1 MNHVNDFVS
10 QLNPKRLR
18 LSAFVLILI
27 CALLILGLSA
37 YESAYY
43 LVLNSNNLAR
53 VGGPNIN
60 AHATAAQSTAGAP
73 LPGIA
78 GLPDNSNAPISTPQL
93 TPWDGV
99 GRVTIL
105 LLGLD
110 YRDWQANEK
119 YSRSDTMI
127 LLTLDPLNKTAGIL
141 SIPRDMWVAI
151 PGFDHGKINT
161 AYYLGDAYHLPGG
174 GPGLAVKTVEQF
186 LGVPINYYAQI
197 DFDAFIQFIDEIGG
211 VKIDVPNKITI
222 DLLGAGSQ
230 TKKTLQP
237 GVQVLPG
244 QWALAYARNRYT
256 QNGDFDRARRQQ
268 QVIMGIRDRV
278 LNLNMLPTLV
288 SKAPTLY
295 AQLSSGIHT
304 NLSVDDAIKLALLA
318 KDIPKGN
325 IKQGV
330 FDQNYV
336 LYGWS
341 PDNLSILL
349 PIPDKIHLLRDE
361 IFTGSGVFSPQATG
375 NDQQRMQAEGGSL
388 AVYNGSGVT
397 GLAQRTAD
405 YLKSQGANV
414 TQVAEAPKAYAA
426 TTLVAHYGEPYLMNY
441 LVSLMKI
448 QSSRI
453 IFQYD
458 PTNSAQ
464 VELFLGN
471 DWAQN
476 NTLP

>member
-1 MNHVNDFVS
+1 MKRMNAFIGR
-10 QLNPKRLR
+10 LNPKRLR
-18 LSAFVLILI
+18 AGALTLILV
-27 CALLILGLSA
+27 CGLSIIGLLS
-37 YESAYY
+37 YEAAYY
-43 LVLNSNNLAR
+43 LVARANNFAGI
-53 VGGPNIN
+53 GGPNIN
-60 AHATAAQSTAGAP
+60 VEAAAPQSNNGTPQPAGAVQLNNP
-73 LPGIA
+73 
-78 GLPDNSNAPISTPQL
+78 NSPQSAPQL

-110 YRDWQANEK
+110 YRDWEANEK

-197 DFDAFIQFIDEIGG
+197 DFDAFVQFIDEIGG

-268 QVIMGIRDRV
+268 QVIIGIRDRV
-278 LNLNMLPTLV
+278 LSLNMLPTLIT
-288 SKAPTLY
+288 KAPTLY
-295 AQLSSGIHT
+295 QQLSSGIHT
-304 NLSVDDAIKLALLA
+304 NLALDDAVKLALLA
-318 KDIPKGN
+318 KDIPKEN

-330 FDQNYV
+330 FDQKYV
-336 LYGWS
+336 FYGWS

-361 IFTGSGVFSPQATG
+361 IFTGSGVLSPQAAG
-375 NDQQRMQAEGGSL
+375 SDQQRMQAESGSL
-388 AVYNGSGVT
+388 AVYNGSGVA

-405 YLKSQGANV
+405 YLKSQGADV

-426 TTLVAHYGEPYLMNY
+426 TTLVAHYGEPYLMKY
-441 LVSLMKI
+441 LVDLMGIKAG
-448 QSSRI
+448 RV

-458 PTNSAQ
+458 PNNTVQ
-464 VELFLGN
+464 VELFLGS

-476 NTLP
+476 NPLP

>member
-1 MNHVNDFVS
+1 MHHVNDFVR

-27 CALLILGLSA
+27 CGLLIISLSA

-43 LVLNSNNLAR
+43 LVLNSNNLTG

-60 AHATAAQSTAGAP
+60 AEAAAAQATSGTP
-73 LPGIA
+73 LPGVA
-78 GLPDNSNAPISTPQL
+78 SLPGNSNTPISTPQL

-99 GRVTIL
+99 GRVTVL

-197 DFDAFIQFIDEIGG
+197 DFDAFVQFIDELGG

-237 GVQVLPG
+237 GVQTLPG

-278 LNLNMLPTLV
+278 LNLNMLPTLI

-304 NLSVDDAIKLALLA
+304 NMSVDDAIKLALLV

-426 TTLVAHYGEPYLMNY
+426 TTLIAHYGEPYLMNY

-458 PTNSAQ
+458 PTNPAQ

>member
-1 MNHVNDFVS
+1 MKRVNHFVK
-10 QLNPKRLR
+10 QINPVRLR
-18 LSAFVLILI
+18 SGALWLTLVCGLAIISLASYEAAF
-27 CALLILGLSA
+27 
-37 YESAYY
+37 Y
-43 LVLNSNNLAR
+43 LVAR
-53 VGGPNIN
+53 ANGAFANRPNIN
-60 AHATAAQSTAGAP
+60 AEAAGPQSASGTPQPGSATVP
-73 LPGIA
+73 EV
-78 GLPDNSNAPISTPQL
+78 PDTLQSTPQL

-99 GRVTIL
+99 GRVTVL

-197 DFDAFIQFIDEIGG
+197 DFDAFVQFIDEIGG
-211 VKIDVPNKITI
+211 VKIDVPNQITI
-222 DLLGAGSQ
+222 DLLGSGSK
-230 TKKTLQP
+230 TKKTLKP

-268 QVIMGIRDRV
+268 QVILGIRDRV
-278 LNLNMLPTLV
+278 LSMNMLPTLIA
-288 SKAPTLY
+288 KAPTLY
-295 AQLSSGIHT
+295 QQLSSGIHT
-304 NLSVDDAIKLALLA
+304 NLSLDDAAKLALLA
-318 KDIPKGN
+318 KDIPKEN

-330 FDQNYV
+330 FDQKYV
-336 LYGWS
+336 IYGWS

-361 IFTGSGVFSPQATG
+361 IFTGSGVLSPQTSG

-388 AVYNGSGVT
+388 AVYNGSGVA
-397 GLAQRTAD
+397 GLAQRTAE

-414 TQVAEAPKAYAA
+414 TQVAEAPKAYAS
-426 TTLVAHYGEPYLMNY
+426 TTLIVHYGDPYLMKY
-441 LVSLMKI
+441 LVDLMGIKTG
-448 QSSRI
+448 RL

-458 PTNSAQ
+458 PNNPAQ
-464 VELFLGN
+464 VELFLGS

>member
-1 MNHVNDFVS
+1 MKRANNFVKQMNPV
-10 QLNPKRLR
+10 RLR
-18 LSAFVLILI
+18 TGALLLTLI
-27 CALLILGLSA
+27 CSLAIISMIS
-37 YESAYY
+37 YEAAFY
-43 LVLNSNNLAR
+43 LVARANNALAIR
-53 VGGPNIN
+53 PNIN
-60 AHATAAQSTAGAP
+60 AEAAGPQSASGTPQPGNATVPEIPNTLQ
-73 LPGIA
+73 
-78 GLPDNSNAPISTPQL
+78 STPQL

-99 GRVTIL
+99 GRVTVL

-197 DFDAFIQFIDEIGG
+197 DFDAFVQFIDEIGG
-211 VKIDVPNKITI
+211 VKIDVPNQITI
-222 DLLGAGSQ
+222 DLLGGGSK
-230 TKKTLQP
+230 TKKTLKP

-268 QVIMGIRDRV
+268 QVILGVRDRV
-278 LNLNMLPTLV
+278 LSMNMLPTLI

-295 AQLSSGIHT
+295 QQLSSGIHT
-304 NLSVDDAIKLALLA
+304 NLSLDDAIKLALLA

-336 LYGWS
+336 VYGWS

-361 IFTGSGVFSPQATG
+361 IFTGSGVLSPQTPG
-375 NDQQRMQAEGGSL
+375 DDQQRMQAEGGSL
-388 AVYNGSGVT
+388 AVYNGSGVA
-397 GLAQRTAD
+397 GLAQRTAE

-426 TTLVAHYGEPYLMNY
+426 TTLIVHYGEPYLMKY
-441 LVSLMKI
+441 LVDLMSIKNG
-448 QSSRI
+448 RV

-458 PTNSAQ
+458 PNNPEQ
-464 VELFLGN
+464 VELFLGS

>member
-1 MNHVNDFVS
+1 MKRANSFVR

-18 LSAFVLILI
+18 AGALVLILI
-27 CALLILGLSA
+27 CALSIIGLLA

-43 LVLNSNNLAR
+43 LVVRANNVAGI
-53 VGGPNIN
+53 GGPNVN
-60 AHATAAQSTAGAP
+60 AEAAAPQSASGTP
-73 LPGIA
+73 LPGDANIA
-78 GLPDNSNAPISTPQL
+78 NNSNMLQSTPQL

-99 GRVTIL
+99 GRVTVL

-197 DFDAFIQFIDEIGG
+197 DFDAFVQFIDELGG

-237 GVQVLPG
+237 GVQTLPG

-278 LNLNMLPTLV
+278 LNLNMLPTLI

-295 AQLSSGIHT
+295 AQLSAGIHT
-304 NLSVDDAIKLALLA
+304 NLTVDDAVKLALLA

-336 LYGWS
+336 FYGWS

-361 IFTGSGVFSPQATG
+361 IFTGSGVFSPQAAG
-375 NDQQRMQAEGGSL
+375 DDQQRMQAEGGSL
-388 AVYNGSGVT
+388 AVYNGSGAT

-426 TTLVAHYGEPYLMNY
+426 TTLVAHYGEPYLMKY
-441 LVSLMKI
+441 LVTFMDI
-448 QSSRI
+448 QPSRV
-453 IFQYD
+453 IFQFD
-458 PTNSAQ
+458 PTNPAQ

-476 NTLP
+476 NSLP